1 MITTFRP
8 SGCTNA
14 CRHSHRVSAGFKT
27 ALFSTKPYIPYIV
40 REPSM
45 SISAIICDA
54 PIAHKAEGSDPYA
67 WLQERDTEAV
77 LDYLKAENSY
87 QQAQT
92 ADQAALRETLF
103 EEIKGRILETDLSLP
118 SPWGPYLY
126 YTRTTA
132 GDEYALHYRCPRPA
146 DDSLTLDES
155 REQLLLD
162 PNVLANG
169 GFFSLGAFS
178 ISPDHQRLAY
188 SIDSTGD
195 EIYTLFVKELSDG
208 RVSELEFQDCDGSM
222 TWANDSLTLF
232 FGELDDTHRPHKL
245 YRYRLDGTAAEEVF
259 HEPDGRFFMHCY
271 RASSEQQLLLSVG
284 SKTTSEVWVLDAN
297 QPQQDFS
304 CIAPRVE
311 DHEYDVD
318 HGALDGQWTW
328 FIRTNRDGINFA
340 LYTAV
345 DTGVA
350 PIEAQWQILI
360 PHSDTVMIDGMSLN
374 AGAMTLS
381 LREGGLPIIEV
392 HPQDLPSYRVQLP
405 DAAYSLHVQNT
416 LEFASERI
424 RLRYEALN
432 RPAQIRQLQLSNG
445 EQQVLKQTPVLGPF
459 DADAY
464 VSQRLWATAPDGTQ
478 IPISL
483 VIKREALGKPVPLYL
498 YGYGAYGES
507 LDPWF
512 SHARLSLLDRGM
524 AFAIAHVRGGGELGE
539 AWYRAGK
546 QEHKQNTFSDFIACA
561 EHLIANGF
569 TSAPQLAIS
578 GGSAGGLLI
587 GAVLNQRPELFG
599 AAIAEVP
606 FVDVLNT
613 MLDPDLPLTV
623 TEYDEW
629 GNPQEPD
636 VYERLKA
643 YAPYEN
649 VKAQAYPAMLV
660 IAGYNDS
667 RVQYWEAAKWVAKLR
682 TAKTDT
688 NPLLLKTELGAGHGG
703 MSGRYQGLRDVAL
716 EYAFLFKVLG
726 VA

>member
-1 MITTFRP
+1 M
-8 SGCTNA
+8 SLSA
-14 CRHSHRVSAGFKT
+14 HVSN
-27 ALFSTKPYIPYIV
+27 
-40 REPSM
+40 
-45 SISAIICDA
+45 A
-54 PIAHKAEGSDPYA
+54 PIARRDPGVDPYA
-67 WLQERDTEAV
+67 WLQERDTDAV

-87 QQAQT
+87 QEAQL
-92 ADQAALRETLF
+92 ADQAELRETLF
-103 EEIKGRILETDLSLP
+103 QEIKGRILETDLSLP

-132 GDEYALHYRCPRPA
+132 GDEYPRHYRCPRPA
-146 DDSLTLDES
+146 DDSLSVDES

-162 PNVLANG
+162 PNVLAGG

-188 SIDSTGD
+188 SLDTTGD
-195 EIYTLFVKELSDG
+195 ETYTLFVKELSNDK
-208 RVSELEFQDCDGSM
+208 VSELSFADCDGSM

-245 YRYRLDGTAAEEVF
+245 WRYRLDGTAAEEVF
-259 HEPDGRFFMHCY
+259 HEPDGRFFLHCY
-271 RASSEQQLLLSVG
+271 RSSSEKQLILSLG
-284 SKTTSEVWVLDAN
+284 SKTTSEVWVLDAA
-297 QPQQDFS
+297 QPQRPFT
-304 CIAPRVE
+304 CLAPRVE
-311 DHEYDVD
+311 NHEYDVD
-318 HGALDGQWTW
+318 HGLLDGQWTW
-328 FIRTNRDGINFA
+328 LIRSNRDGINFA
-340 LYTAV
+340 LYQAA

-350 PIEAQWQILI
+350 PTETDWQNLI
-360 PHSDTVMIDGMSLN
+360 PHSDTVMIDGLSLN

-392 HPQDLPSYRVQLP
+392 HPQGLPAYRVQLP
-405 DAAYSLHVQNT
+405 DAAYSLHVQNS
-416 LEFASERI
+416 LEFVSDRI

-432 RPAQIRQLQLSNG
+432 RPAQIRQLDLASGAQV
-445 EQQVLKQTPVLGPF
+445 VLKQTPVLGPF

-478 IPISL
+478 VPISL
-483 VIKREALGKPVPLYL
+483 VVKREALGQPVPLYL

-512 SHARLSLLDRGM
+512 SHSRLSLLDRGV

-546 QEHKQNTFSDFIACA
+546 QEHKHNTFSDFIACA
-561 EHLIANGF
+561 EHLISNGF
-569 TSAPQLAIS
+569 TTAEQLAIS

-587 GAVLNQRPELFG
+587 GAVLNQRPELFKV
-599 AAIAEVP
+599 AIAEVP

-629 GNPQEPD
+629 GNPEEPH
-636 VYERLKA
+636 VYDRIRA

-649 VKAQAYPAMLV
+649 VSAQAYPALLV

-682 TAKTDT
+682 ATKTDD

-716 EYAFLFKVLG
+716 EYAFVLEVLG

>member
-1 MITTFRP
+1 MP
-8 SGCTNA
+8 L
-14 CRHSHRVSAGFKT
+14 SANVT
-27 ALFSTKPYIPYIV
+27 S
-40 REPSM
+40 
-45 SISAIICDA
+45 A
-54 PIAHKAEGSDPYA
+54 PIARKAEGCDPYA
-67 WLQERDTEAV
+67 WLQERDTDAV

-87 QQAQT
+87 QEAQT
-92 ADQAALRETLF
+92 ADQARLRETLF

-132 GDEYALHYRCPRPA
+132 GDEYARHYRSPRPA
-146 DDSLTLDES
+146 DDSLHIDES
-155 REQLLLD
+155 QEQLLLD

-169 GFFSLGAFS
+169 GFFSLGSFS

-188 SIDSTGD
+188 SLDTTGD
-195 EIYTLFVKELSDG
+195 EIYTLFVKELSNG
-208 RVSELEFQDCDGSM
+208 KVSELEFEDCDGSM

-245 YRYRLDGTAAEEVF
+245 MRYRLDGTAAEEVF
-259 HEPDGRFFMHCY
+259 HEPDGRFFLHCY
-271 RASSEQQLLLSVG
+271 RSSSEQQLLLSLG
-284 SKTTSEVWVLDAN
+284 SKTTSEVWVLDAF
-297 QPQQDFS
+297 QPHQAFT
-304 CIAPRVE
+304 CLAPRVE

-340 LYTAV
+340 LYTAA

-350 PIEAQWQILI
+350 PTEADWQNLI
-360 PHSDTVMIDGMSLN
+360 PHSDSVMLEGLSLN
-374 AGAMTLS
+374 VEAVTLS

-392 HPQDLPSYRVQLP
+392 RPQGLAPYRVQLP
-405 DAAYSLHVQNT
+405 DAAYSLHVQNS
-416 LEFASERI
+416 LEFVSDKI

-432 RPAQIRQLQLSNG
+432 RPAQVRQLELATG
-445 EQQVLKQTPVLGPF
+445 EQKVLKETPVLGPF

-478 IPISL
+478 VPISL
-483 VIKREALGKPVPLYL
+483 VVKREALGKPTPLYL

-512 SHARLSLLDRGM
+512 SHARLSLLDRGV

-546 QEHKQNTFSDFIACA
+546 QEHKPNTFSDFIACA

-569 TSAPQLAIS
+569 TTAAQLAIS

-587 GAVLNQRPELFG
+587 GAVLNQRPELFA

-636 VYERLKA
+636 VYDRIKA

-649 VKAQAYPAMLV
+649 VTAQAYPATLV

-682 TAKTDT
+682 ATKTDN

-716 EYAFLFKVLG
+716 EYAFVFKVLG
-726 VA
+726 IA

>member
-1 MITTFRP
+1 MP
-8 SGCTNA
+8 
-14 CRHSHRVSAGFKT
+14 VSSSVLA
-27 ALFSTKPYIPYIV
+27 
-40 REPSM
+40 
-45 SISAIICDA
+45 A
-54 PIAHKAEGSDPYA
+54 PVAHKADGADPYA
-67 WLQERDTEAV
+67 WLQERDSAPV

-87 QQAQT
+87 VQAQL
-92 ADQAALRETLF
+92 ADQAPLREALF

-132 GDEYALHYRCPRPA
+132 GDEYARHYRCPRPA

-188 SIDSTGD
+188 SLDTSGEET
-195 EIYTLFVKELSDG
+195 YTLFVKELSNDKL
-208 RVSELEFQDCDGSM
+208 SELPFQDCDGSM

-245 YRYRLDGTAAEEVF
+245 FRYRLDGTAAQEVF
-259 HEPDGRFFMHCY
+259 HEPDGRFFLHCY
-271 RASSEQQLLLSVG
+271 RSSSERQLLLSLG
-284 SKTTSEVWVLDAN
+284 SKTTSEVWALDAS
-297 QPQQDFS
+297 QPQQPFT
-304 CIAPRVE
+304 CLAPRVE
-311 DHEYDVD
+311 GHEYEVD
-318 HGALDGQWTW
+318 HGQLDGQWTW
-328 FIRTNRDGINFA
+328 LIRSNRDGINFA
-340 LYTAV
+340 LYQAADQGQAPTAG
-345 DTGVA
+345 D
-350 PIEAQWQILI
+350 WQTLI
-360 PHSDTVMIDGMSLN
+360 PHSDTVMLDGLSLN
-374 AGAMTLS
+374 AGGLTLS
-381 LREGGLPIIEV
+381 LRIGGLPVIEV
-392 HPQDLPSYRVQLP
+392 RPQGLPAYRVELP
-405 DAAYSLHVQNT
+405 DAAYSLYVQNS
-416 LEFASERI
+416 LEFASEHI

-432 RPAQIRQLQLSNG
+432 RPAQIRQLHLATG
-445 EQQVLKQTPVLGPF
+445 EQVVLKQTPVLGPF

-478 IPISL
+478 VPISL
-483 VIKREALGKPVPLYL
+483 VVKRQCLGQPTPLYL

-512 SHARLSLLDRGM
+512 SHARLSLLDRGV

-546 QEHKQNTFSDFIACA
+546 QEHKQNTFNDFIACA
-561 EHLIANGF
+561 EHLIAQGY
-569 TSAPQLAIS
+569 TRPEQLVIS

-587 GAVLNQRPELFG
+587 GAVLNQRPQLFA

-613 MLDPDLPLTV
+613 MLDTELPLTV

-629 GNPQEPD
+629 GNPQDPQ
-636 VYERLKA
+636 VHARIKA

-649 VKAQAYPAMLV
+649 VRAQAYPALLV

-682 TAKTDT
+682 ATKTDT
-688 NPLLLKTELGAGHGG
+688 NPLLLKTELEAGHGG

-716 EYAFLFKVLG
+716 EYAFVFKVLG
-726 VA
+726 IA

>member
-1 MITTFRP
+1 MP
-8 SGCTNA
+8 LSAN
-14 CRHSHRVSAGFKT
+14 VST
-27 ALFSTKPYIPYIV
+27 
-40 REPSM
+40 
-45 SISAIICDA
+45 A
-54 PIAHKAEGSDPYA
+54 PIAHKAEGDDPYA
-67 WLQERDTEAV
+67 WLQERDTDAV

-87 QQAQT
+87 QEAQT
-92 ADQAALRETLF
+92 ADQAGLRETLY

-126 YTRTTA
+126 YTRITA
-132 GDEYALHYRCPRPA
+132 GDEYARHYRCPRPA
-146 DDSLTLDES
+146 DDSLQLDES
-155 REQLLLD
+155 QEQLLLD
-162 PNVLANG
+162 PNELANG

-188 SIDSTGD
+188 SIDASGD
-195 EIYTLFVKELSDG
+195 EVYTLFVKELSDG

-245 YRYRLDGTAAEEVF
+245 FRYRLDGTAAEEVF
-259 HEPDGRFFMHCY
+259 HEPDGRFFLHCY
-271 RASSEQQLLLSVG
+271 RSSSELQLLLSLG
-284 SKTTSEVWVLDAN
+284 SKTTSEVWVLDAS
-297 QPQQDFS
+297 QPHQAFT
-304 CIAPRVE
+304 CLAPRVE

-340 LYTAV
+340 LYRAV

-350 PIEAQWQILI
+350 PTEADWQNLI
-360 PHSDTVMIDGMSLN
+360 PHSDTVMIEGMSLN
-374 AGAMTLS
+374 TGAMTLS
-381 LREGGLPIIEV
+381 LRKGGLPIIEV
-392 HPQDLPSYRVQLP
+392 HPKGLTPFRVQLP
-405 DAAYSLHVQNT
+405 DAAYSLHVQNS
-416 LEFASERI
+416 LEFVSDRI

-432 RPAQIRQLQLSNG
+432 RPAQIRQLELDSG
-445 EQQVLKQTPVLGPF
+445 EQKVLKETPVLGPF

-478 IPISL
+478 VPISL
-483 VIKREALGKPVPLYL
+483 VVKREHLGQPVPLYL

-546 QEHKQNTFSDFIACA
+546 QEHKHNTFSDFIACA

-569 TSAPQLAIS
+569 TTAPQLAIS

-636 VYERLKA
+636 VYDRIKA

-649 VKAQAYPAMLV
+649 VTAQAYPATLV

-682 TAKTDT
+682 ATKTDSH
-688 NPLLLKTELGAGHGG
+688 PLLLKTELGAGHGG

-726 VA
+726 IA

>member
-1 MITTFRP
+1 M
-8 SGCTNA
+8 SLSA
-14 CRHSHRVSAGFKT
+14 HVSN
-27 ALFSTKPYIPYIV
+27 
-40 REPSM
+40 
-45 SISAIICDA
+45 A
-54 PIAHKAEGSDPYA
+54 PIARRDPGVDPYA
-67 WLQERDTEAV
+67 WLQERDTDAV

-87 QQAQT
+87 QEAQL
-92 ADQAALRETLF
+92 ADQAELRETLF
-103 EEIKGRILETDLSLP
+103 QEIKGRILETDLSLP

-132 GDEYALHYRCPRPA
+132 GDEYPRHYRCPRPA
-146 DDSLTLDES
+146 DDSLSVDES

-162 PNVLANG
+162 PNVLAGG

-188 SIDSTGD
+188 SLDTTGD
-195 EIYTLFVKELSDG
+195 EIYTLFVKELSNDK
-208 RVSELEFQDCDGSM
+208 VSELSFADCDGSI

-245 YRYRLDGTAAEEVF
+245 WRYRLDGTAAEEVF
-259 HEPDGRFFMHCY
+259 HEPDGRFFLHCY
-271 RASSEQQLLLSVG
+271 RSSSEKQLILSLG
-284 SKTTSEVWVLDAN
+284 SKTTSEVWVLDAA
-297 QPQQDFS
+297 QPQRPFT
-304 CIAPRVE
+304 CLAPRVE
-311 DHEYDVD
+311 NHEYDVD
-318 HGALDGQWTW
+318 HGLLDGQWTW
-328 FIRTNRDGINFA
+328 LIRSNRDGINFA
-340 LYTAV
+340 LYQAA

-350 PIEAQWQILI
+350 PTEADWQNLI
-360 PHSDTVMIDGMSLN
+360 PHSDTVMIDGLSLN

-392 HPQDLPSYRVQLP
+392 HPQGLPAYRVQLP
-405 DAAYSLHVQNT
+405 DAAYSLHVQNS
-416 LEFASERI
+416 LEFVSDRI

-432 RPAQIRQLQLSNG
+432 RPAQIRQLDLASGAQI
-445 EQQVLKQTPVLGPF
+445 VLKQTPVLGPF

-478 IPISL
+478 VPISL
-483 VIKREALGKPVPLYL
+483 VVKREALGRPVPLYL

-512 SHARLSLLDRGM
+512 SHSRLSLLDRGV

-546 QEHKQNTFSDFIACA
+546 QEHKHNTFSDFIACA
-561 EHLIANGF
+561 EHLISNGF
-569 TSAPQLAIS
+569 TTAEQLAIS

-587 GAVLNQRPELFG
+587 GAVLNQRPELFKV
-599 AAIAEVP
+599 AIAEVP

-629 GNPQEPD
+629 GNPEEPD
-636 VYERLKA
+636 VYDRIRA

-649 VKAQAYPAMLV
+649 VSAQAYPALLV

-682 TAKTDT
+682 ATKTDDS
-688 NPLLLKTELGAGHGG
+688 PLLLKTELGAGHGG

-716 EYAFLFKVLG
+716 EYAFVLKVLR